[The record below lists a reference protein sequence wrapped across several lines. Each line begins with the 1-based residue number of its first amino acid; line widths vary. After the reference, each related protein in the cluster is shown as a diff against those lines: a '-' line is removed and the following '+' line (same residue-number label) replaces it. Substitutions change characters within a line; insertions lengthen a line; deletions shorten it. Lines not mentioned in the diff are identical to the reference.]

1 MNKRPYALMGI
12 RPSGCVYPIGPNHAY
27 VWGAM
32 GSESN
37 TQTSDAMYHP
47 HPPAFSMFLLMLAHA
62 INEVTC
68 SISTNILLSR
78 NNLFNIKKW
87 KKK

>member
-37 TQTSDAMYHP
+37 TQASDAMYHLCIA
-47 HPPAFSMFLLMLAHA
+47 PPLLHVFVDAG
-62 INEVTC
+62 
-68 SISTNILLSR
+68 SR
-78 NNLFNIKKW
+78 NQ
-87 KKK
+87 